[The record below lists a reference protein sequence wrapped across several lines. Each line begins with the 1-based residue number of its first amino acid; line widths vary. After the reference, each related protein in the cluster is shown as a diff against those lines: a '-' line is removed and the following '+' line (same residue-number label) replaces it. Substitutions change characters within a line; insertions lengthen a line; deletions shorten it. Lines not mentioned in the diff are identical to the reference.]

1 MSDGGTLLTNG
12 SFADLWSLGIT
23 PNEGMRLG
31 FYDLDADDQNRPTFL
46 CADGVLHF
54 DNEHRIWEVDNEHRI
69 WEAFVDPQ
77 SFRSVPR
84 TEVGD

>member
-54 DNEHRIWEVDNEHRI
+54 DNEHRIWE
-69 WEAFVDPQ
+69 AFVDPQ